1 MRIGIVVSPWGTSP
15 DTTAKVGGL
24 AVYAKTLP
32 DVTAVDSGH
41 YGPTEKDL
49 QRFKEWV
56 QENKVD
62 RVVFAS
68 CRPRLFKE
76 AYMHAA
82 VDVGVNKYLIEVIDI
97 SELCAAEA
105 EDKVVA
111 EKAKI
116 LLRAAVS
123 RVGSLEEVKSQRMP
137 VEQAAL
143 VIGGGLVG
151 IEAATRLAD
160 QGYKVHLVE
169 RGPFLGG
176 KTPQLGTCFPSMDC
190 GNCIAPFEGELHRRC
205 MYRSP
210 VAVSP
215 NVELHALSSL
225 KKLAGV
231 VGNFRAIIETR
242 PRYID
247 PDKCI
252 GCDKCVDLCKGE
264 APNEFDLGLSKRKA
278 VYIPNN
284 QSLPRIPYMDLE
296 HCENPEELA
305 EACPVGAIDLEMQ
318 PEEKTLKAGTV
329 IVATGFEMFD
339 PKGMYGYGEYPD
351 VLTQL
356 HLARL
361 LDMSGPSG
369 GSLRRLSDGQAPD
382 RVLMVQCVGSRD
394 PRIHEYCS
402 RICCG
407 IAVKHALD
415 IKKRWPDTEVT
426 ILHKD
431 IRLNGKDYE
440 RMYYEAEERGVRL
453 VRGEAVKLAEEAE
466 GFTFTYKDEA
476 GEDAELEADMVVL
489 SNGMEASPGNEV
501 LAKAIGLDVGQEGF
515 INERNP
521 KLSPVE
527 TNIAGVYIAGA
538 CQGPMDIQHSLNQ
551 VLYATGKASSLLSK
565 KWIEVELTKAVV
577 DEDKCVGCGA
587 CASACPFEAIDW
599 GDFGLPVVNVEA
611 CTGCGICAATCPVA
625 AMQLRLFRDEQV
637 LPAIEGL
644 LKPTKWLED
653 RDEPVVVAFA
663 CEGAAGYAS
672 ELASQMGMKIPD
684 NVRILKVPCSGRLD
698 ALHLLKAFDHGAD
711 GVMVFACPESQC
723 HYIDG
728 SRKAKDRVAYMKKSL
743 EVLGV
748 GGDRLEIY
756 NVNSCEPD
764 RLVAL
769 ATEFASRIRVRSAA
783 AGQPSVGN

>member
-1 MRIGIVVSPWGTSP
+1 MRIGVVVSPWGAGP
-15 DTTAKVGGL
+15 DSTKLGDL
-24 AVYAKTLP
+24 AAYAKTLP
-32 DVTAVDSGH
+32 DVAAVDSGH
-41 YGPTEKDL
+41 YSASEDDL
-49 QRFKEWV
+49 KRFREWV
-56 QENKVD
+56 KKNKVD
-62 RVVFAS
+62 RVVLAS
-68 CRPRLFKE
+68 CRPRFFKE
-76 AYMHAA
+76 AYMRAA
-82 VDVGVNKYLIEVIDI
+82 VDVGVNKYLIESIDI
-97 SELCAAEA
+97 SQLCAAGA
-105 EDKVVA
+105 KDKAAA

-116 LLRAAVS
+116 LLRAAVN
-123 RVGSLEEVKSQRMP
+123 RVSSLEEVKAQRVP

-151 IEAATRLAD
+151 MEAATRLAD

-169 RGPFLGG
+169 QGPFLGG

-190 GNCIAPFEGELHRRC
+190 GNCIAPLGGELHRRC

-215 NVELHALSSL
+215 NVELHTLSSL
-225 KKLAGV
+225 KKLVGV
-231 VGNFRAIIETR
+231 VGNFRAVIETR

-252 GCDKCVDLCKGE
+252 GCGVCEGLCKGE
-264 APNEFDLGLSKRKA
+264 APSEFDLGLSKRKA
-278 VYIPNN
+278 VYIPSNM
-284 QSLPRIPYMDLE
+284 SLPRVPYLDLE

-305 EACPVGAIDLEMQ
+305 EACPVGAIDLEMR
-318 PEEKTLKAGTV
+318 PREETLKAGAV

-339 PKGMYGYGEYPD
+339 PKGMYGYGEHPD

-361 LDMSGPSG
+361 LDMSGPTG
-369 GSLRRLSDGQAPD
+369 GSLTRLSDGEQPG

-394 PRIHEYCS
+394 PRTHEYCS
-402 RICCG
+402 AICCG
-407 IAVKHALD
+407 VAVKHALD
-415 IKKRWPDTEVT
+415 IKKRWPETEVT

-440 RMYYEAEERGVRL
+440 RMYYEALERGVQL
-453 VRGEAVKLAEEAE
+453 VRGEAVGLSKEASC
-466 GFTFTYKDEA
+466 FAFAYKDEDDV
-476 GEDAELEADMVVL
+476 DAKLEADMVVL
-489 SNGMEASPGNEV
+489 SNGMEAGPGNEA
-501 LAKAIGLDVGQEGF
+501 LSKAVGLDVNPDGF
-515 INERNP
+515 INEVNP

-538 CQGPMDIQHSLNQ
+538 CQGPMDIQHALNQ
-551 VLYATGKASSLLSK
+551 ALYAMGKAAALLGRGE
-565 KWIEVELTKAVV
+565 IEVELTKAVV

-587 CASACPFEAIDW
+587 CASACPFDAITW
-599 GDFGLPVVNVEA
+599 SSFGQPVVNVEA
-611 CTGCGICAATCPVA
+611 CTGCGICSATCPVA

-644 LKPTKWLED
+644 LKPTKWLEE
-653 RDEPVVVAFA
+653 RDEPVIVAFA

-672 ELASQMGMKIPD
+672 ELAGQMGMRMPD
-684 NVRILKVPCSGRLD
+684 NVRVLKVPCSGRLD
-698 ALHLLKAFDHGAD
+698 ALHLLKAFDNGAD
-711 GVMVFACPESQC
+711 GVMVFACPEGQC
-723 HYIDG
+723 QYIDG

-743 EVLGV
+743 DVLGI
-748 GGDRLEIY
+748 GGDRLEIC

-769 ATEFASRIRVRSAA
+769 AQGFASRITARST
-783 AGQPSVGN
+783 

>member
-1 MRIGIVVSPWGTSP
+1 L
-15 DTTAKVGGL
+15 DGL
-24 AVYAKTLP
+24 AVYARTLP
-32 DVTAVDSGH
+32 DVAAVESSL

-49 QRFKEWV
+49 LRFGEWV
-56 QENKVD
+56 KDSNVE

-82 VDVGVNKYLIEVIDI
+82 TDVGINKYLVEVVDI
-97 SELCAAEA
+97 SELCATEA
-105 EDKVVA
+105 QNEALD

-123 RVGSLEEVKSQRMP
+123 RVGTLEEVKSQRMP

-143 VIGGGLVG
+143 VVGGGLIG
-151 IEAATRLAD
+151 MEAATRLAD

-169 RGPFLGG
+169 HTPFVGG

-190 GNCIAPFEGELHRRC
+190 GHCIAPFEGELHRRC

-210 VAVSP
+210 VSVDP
-215 NVELHALSSL
+215 KIELHTLSSL
-225 KKLAGV
+225 KKLVGV

-242 PRYID
+242 PRYVYV
-247 PDKCI
+247 DKCI
-252 GCDKCVDLCKGE
+252 GCGKCLEICRGE

-278 VYIPNN
+278 AYIPNN
-284 QSLPRIPYMDLE
+284 QSLPRVPYLDLE

-305 EACPVGAIDLEMQ
+305 EACPVGAINLEMQ
-318 PEEKTLKAGTV
+318 SEEKIIKVGTV

-339 PKGMYGYGEYPD
+339 PKGMYGYGEHPD

-361 LDMSGPSG
+361 LDMSGPTSG
-369 GSLRRLSDGQAPD
+369 KLIRHRDGERPNK
-382 RVLMVQCVGSRD
+382 VLMVQCVGSRD
-394 PRIHEYCS
+394 PRTHEYCS

-415 IKKRWPDTEVT
+415 IKKRWPETEVT

-431 IRLNGKDYE
+431 IRLDGKDYE
-440 RMYYEAEERGVRL
+440 QMYYEAGERGVIL
-453 VRGEAVKLAEEAE
+453 IRGEALGLVKDDNELR
-466 GFTFTYKDEA
+466 FVYTDEV
-476 GEDAELEADMVVL
+476 GMETELVADMVVL
-489 SNGMEASPGNEV
+489 SNGMEASPGNES
-501 LAKAIGLDVGQEGF
+501 LAKAIGLDIGPEGF
-515 INERNP
+515 INEKNP

-538 CQGPMDIQHSLNQ
+538 CQGPMDIQHALNQ
-551 VLYATGKASSLLSK
+551 ALYATGKATSLLSK
-565 KWIEVELTKAVV
+565 KWIDVELTKAVV
-577 DEDKCVGCGA
+577 DEDLCVGCGA
-587 CASACPFEAIDW
+587 CASVCPFEAIEW
-599 GDFGLPVVNVEA
+599 GSFGLPKVNFEA
-611 CTGCGICAATCPVA
+611 CTGCGICSATCPVA

-637 LPAIEGL
+637 LPSIKGL
-644 LKPTKWLED
+644 LKPTKWLND
-653 RDEPVVVAFA
+653 RDEPVVLAFA

-672 ELASQMGMKIPD
+672 ELASQMGMQISHK
-684 NVRILKVPCSGRLD
+684 VRVLKVPCTGRLD
-698 ALHLLKAFDHGAD
+698 ALHLLAAFEHGAD
-711 GVMVFACPESQC
+711 GVVVFACPEHQC

-728 SRKAKDRVAYMKKSL
+728 SRKARDNVAYMKKSL
-743 EVLGV
+743 EVLGI
-748 GGDRLEIY
+748 GGNRLEIY

-769 ATEFASRIRVRSAA
+769 ANSFADGISVRSHRIA
-783 AGQPSVGN
+783 P